1 MNFHTAEKDQG
12 FRSLVEMGTKG
23 FYPLFHQDWLDDAYQ
38 DIQNI
43 LTKKEQ
49 VKAKEI
55 IGRLLKHKSIE
66 RKKIVLLSLAQNERT
81 LFVRAFLGIVEG
93 KILDRRPGIQ

>member
-1 MNFHTAEKDQG
+1 
-12 FRSLVEMGTKG
+12 MGTKG
-23 FYPLFHQDWLDDAYQ
+23 FYPLFHRDWLDLAYLE
-38 DIQNI
+38 IEKN

-49 VKAKEI
+49 GRAKEI

-66 RKKIVLLSLAQNERT
+66 RKKIVLLSLEEKERT
-81 LFVRAFLGIVEG
+81 LFVRAFLEIVED